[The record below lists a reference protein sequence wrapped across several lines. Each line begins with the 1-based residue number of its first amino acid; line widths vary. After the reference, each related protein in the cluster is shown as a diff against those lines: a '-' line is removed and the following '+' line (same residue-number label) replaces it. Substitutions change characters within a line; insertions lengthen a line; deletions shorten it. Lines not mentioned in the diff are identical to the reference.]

1 MSAPGLYFPTSSTV
15 VFPPTQPFLFLQ
27 LYGKIQEE
35 IMQLKKNCNLA
46 KLFFWFDEVVVL
58 VLAEIRVNFLR
69 SSWYGAFFWICDEN
83 SDNNTPMT

>member
-1 MSAPGLYFPTSSTV
+1 
-15 VFPPTQPFLFLQ
+15 
-27 LYGKIQEE
+27 
-35 IMQLKKNCNLA
+35 MQLKKNCNLA
-46 KLFFWFDEVVVL
+46 KLFFWLDEVVVL